1 MPMKRL
7 AITLAPVL
15 AALVLVTAALAGTST
30 YAGPR
35 QWYAN
40 EGAGSSFS
48 SSWRNN
54 FFSKHGSGYDTTVTF
69 IDNVR
74 YAWHYTVRNTS
85 SSTYTLWYGPGS
97 TTRKGHCR
105 ANVSYF
111 WGSCWV
117 AT

>member
-7 AITLAPVL
+7 VTALAPVL

-35 QWYAN
+35 QWSPG
-40 EGAGSSFS
+40 ESAGSSYS
-48 SSWRNN
+48 SSWFYN
-54 FFSKHGSGYDTTVTF
+54 FFSKQGSGYDTTVTF
-69 IDNVR
+69 IDNVT
-74 YAWHYTVRNTS
+74 YSWHATVRNN
-85 SSTYTLWYGPGS
+85 SSTTYTFWGGG
-97 TTRKGHCR
+97 TKKGHCR
-105 ANVSYF
+105 AHSGYF